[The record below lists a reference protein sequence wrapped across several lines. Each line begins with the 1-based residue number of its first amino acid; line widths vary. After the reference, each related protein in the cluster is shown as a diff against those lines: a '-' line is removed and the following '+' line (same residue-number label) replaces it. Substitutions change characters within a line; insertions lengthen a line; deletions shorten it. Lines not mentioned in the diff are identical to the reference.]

1 MLKVIDNF
9 LDPEYFNELKEFI
22 SSDNFPWYYN
32 NCITD
37 KNDPKNYFYFTHV
50 FYSPDAFQN
59 SNHFSIWKKFLK
71 KINCKALIRI
81 KAGMYVNVDKK
92 RKHETHVDYDFPH
105 KGCLFYINDNN
116 GETHFENK
124 KVKPKENRVVF
135 FDPHKPH
142 ASSLCTDQK
151 RRIVINFNYF

>member
-1 MLKVIDNF
+1 MIKVVDNF
-9 LDPEYFNELKEFI
+9 LDKEYFNELKEFI

-37 KNDPKNYFYFTHV
+37 KNDPKNYYYFTHM
-50 FYSPDAFQN
+50 FYNNNAEK
-59 SNHFSIWKKFLK
+59 SNFYNMWSKFLQ
-71 KINCKALIRI
+71 KINCKAILRI
-81 KAGMYVNVDKK
+81 KGNMYMNIGKK
-92 RKHETHVDYDFPH
+92 RRHKTHVDYDFPH

-151 RRIVINFNYF
+151 RRVVINFNYF

>member
-50 FYSPDAFQN
+50 FYSPEAFQN
-59 SNHFSIWKKFLK
+59 SNHFSIWKRF
-71 KINCKALIRI
+71 
-81 KAGMYVNVDKK
+81 YVNVDKK

-151 RRIVINFNYF
+151 RRVVINFNYF

>member
-1 MLKVIDNF
+1 MIKVVDNF
-9 LDPEYFNELKEFI
+9 LDKEYFNELKEFI
-22 SSDNFPWYYN
+22 FSDNFPWYYN

-50 FYSPDAFQN
+50 FYSPDSFQN
-59 SNHFSIWKKFLK
+59 SNHFLMWKKFLK

-92 RKHETHVDYDFPH
+92 RKHETHIDYDFPH

-124 KVKPKENRVVF
+124 KVKPKENRAVF

-142 ASSLCTDQK
+142 ASSVCTDQK